1 MATYEYSARDE
12 AGHVFNGVYDGIS
25 STTALRNELTRI
37 GYSLLRAKKKKIF
50 NPKSIKVRPAEV
62 MTFAFRFAGMCSSGL
77 SLIQCLETLEKQ
89 TDGESLRYVISDIK
103 KNIEV
108 GVSLTDAF
116 EKYRDI
122 FSDFFLGM
130 LEAGES
136 SGKLAESLEISARHL
151 EKQADLKNRLKA
163 AFIYPIIVLV
173 SCLVAVTILVAFVVP
188 VFTKI
193 YHQLGVPLPGP
204 TQLLV
209 VLSVILRNFWPV
221 LIMVVFSMPFLI
233 RYIRKNSYIKTK
245 WDYFKFQMPLFGKLN
260 RIVAATNYI
269 RSFAMLITTGV
280 PIIKALQVSGLIAN
294 NEKIS
299 LISKDIQKSIQ
310 SGLSLAESFGHHD
323 IFPPLVIQLTDSGE
337 QAGQDQL
344 SEMLNKGAD
353 FLDKD
358 IDRMINSL
366 MTRLEPLL
374 TMGMG
379 IVIGLILMAVYL
391 PMFDYMA
398 HLK

>member
-12 AGHVFNGVYDGIS
+12 AGHVFNGVYDNINN
-25 STTALRNELTRI
+25 TAALRRELIRI

-77 SLIQCLETLEKQ
+77 SIIQCLETLEKQ
-89 TDGESLRYVISDIK
+89 TDSPSLKYVISDIK
-103 KNIEV
+103 KSIEV
-108 GVSLTDAF
+108 GTSLTDAF

-130 LEAGES
+130 IEAGES

-151 EKQADLKNRLKA
+151 EKQADLKNRLKS
-163 AFIYPIIVLV
+163 AFTYPIIVLS

-193 YHQLGVPLPGP
+193 YRQLGVPLPGP
-204 TQLLV
+204 TQILV
-209 VLSVILRNFWPV
+209 VLSAILRNFWPV
-221 LIMVVFSMPFLI
+221 LIIVVFSMPFLI
-233 RYIRKNSYIKTK
+233 RYIQKNSYIKTK
-245 WDYFKFQMPLFGKLN
+245 WDYFKFQMPLFDKLN
-260 RIVAATNYI
+260 RMVAVSNYI
-269 RSFAMLITTGV
+269 RTFSMLISTGV
-280 PIIKALQVSGLIAN
+280 PMIKALQVSGLVAN

-299 LISKDIQKSIQ
+299 SISNDIQKSIQ
-310 SGLSLAESFGHHD
+310 AGLSLAASFEHHND
-323 IFPPLVIQLTDSGE
+323 IFPPLITQLTDSGE
-337 QAGQDQL
+337 QAGQL
-344 SEMLNKGAD
+344 SQMLNKGAD

-366 MTRLEPLL
+366 MSKLEPIL

-379 IVIGLILMAVYL
+379 IVIGLILIAVYL

>member
-12 AGHVFNGVYDGIS
+12 AGHVFNGVYDNINN
-25 STTALRNELTRI
+25 TAALRRELIRI

-77 SLIQCLETLEKQ
+77 SIIQCLETLEKQ
-89 TDGESLRYVISDIK
+89 TDSPSLKYVISDIK
-103 KNIEV
+103 KSIEV
-108 GVSLTDAF
+108 GTSLTDAF

-122 FSDFFLGM
+122 FSDFFL
-130 LEAGES
+130 
-136 SGKLAESLEISARHL
+136 ESLEISARHL
-151 EKQADLKNRLKA
+151 EKQADLKNRLKS
-163 AFIYPIIVLV
+163 AFTYPIIVLS

-193 YHQLGVPLPGP
+193 YRQLGVPLPGP
-204 TQLLV
+204 TQILV
-209 VLSVILRNFWPV
+209 VLSAILRNFWPV
-221 LIMVVFSMPFLI
+221 LIIVVFSMPFLI
-233 RYIRKNSYIKTK
+233 RYIQKNSYIKTK
-245 WDYFKFQMPLFGKLN
+245 WDYFKFQMPLFDKLN
-260 RIVAATNYI
+260 RMVAVSNYI
-269 RSFAMLITTGV
+269 RTFSMLISTGV
-280 PIIKALQVSGLIAN
+280 PMIKALQVSGLVAN

-299 LISKDIQKSIQ
+299 SISNDIQKSIQ
-310 SGLSLAESFGHHD
+310 AGLSLAASFEHHND
-323 IFPPLVIQLTDSGE
+323 IFPPLITQLTDSGE
-337 QAGQDQL
+337 QAGQL
-344 SEMLNKGAD
+344 SQMLNKGAD

-366 MTRLEPLL
+366 MSKLEPIL

-379 IVIGLILMAVYL
+379 IVIGLILIAVYL

>member
-12 AGHVFNGVYDGIS
+12 AGRIYNGIYDGIN
-25 STTALRNELTRI
+25 STTALRRELTRI

-77 SLIQCLETLEKQ
+77 SIIQCLETLEKQ
-89 TDGESLRYVISDIK
+89 TDSASLKYVIADIK

-108 GVSLTDAF
+108 GASLTDAF

-130 LEAGES
+130 IEAGES

-151 EKQADLKNRLKA
+151 EKQADLKNRLKG
-163 AFIYPIIVLV
+163 AFTYPIIVLV
-173 SCLVAVTILVAFVVP
+173 SCLVAVTILVTFVVP

-193 YHQLGVPLPGP
+193 YRQLGVPLPGP

-209 VLSVILRNFWPV
+209 ALSVILRNFWPV
-221 LIMVVFSMPFLI
+221 LIVVIFSMPFLI
-233 RYIRKNSYIKTK
+233 RYIRKNPYIKTK

-260 RIVAATNYI
+260 RIVAVSNYI
-269 RSFAMLITTGV
+269 RTFSMLITTGV
-280 PIIKALQVSGLIAN
+280 PMIKALQVSGLVAN

-299 LISKDIQKSIQ
+299 FISKDLQKSIQ
-310 SGLSLAESFGHHD
+310 AGLSLAESFGHHD
-323 IFPPLVIQLTDSGE
+323 LFPPLITQLTDSGE
-337 QAGQDQL
+337 QAGQL
-344 SEMLNKGAD
+344 SQMLDKGAD

-366 MTRLEPLL
+366 MAKLEPML

>member
-12 AGHVFNGVYDGIS
+12 AGHVFNGVYDGIH
-25 STTALRNELTRI
+25 STAALRSELARI
-37 GYSLLRAKKKKIF
+37 GYSLLRAKKKKVF
-50 NPKSIKVRPAEV
+50 NPKSIKVKPAEV
-62 MTFAFRFAGMCSSGL
+62 MTFAFRFAGMCSAGL
-77 SLIQCLETLEKQ
+77 SIVQCLETLEKQ
-89 TDGESLRYVISDIK
+89 TDSASLKYVISDVRN
-103 KNIEV
+103 NIEV
-108 GVSLTDAF
+108 GVSLTEAF

-130 LEAGES
+130 IEAGES
-136 SGKLAESLEISARHL
+136 SGKLAESLEISARYL
-151 EKQADLKNRLKA
+151 EKQADLKNRLKG
-163 AFIYPIIVLV
+163 AFTYPIIVLV
-173 SCLVAVTILVAFVVP
+173 SCLIAVTILVAFVVP

-209 VLSVILRNFWPV
+209 VFSVVLRNFWPG
-221 LIMVVFSMPFLI
+221 LIMIVFSMPFLI
-233 RYIRKNSYIKTK
+233 RYIRKNKYIKTK
-245 WDYFKFQMPLFGKLN
+245 WDYLKFQLPLFGKLN
-260 RIVAATNYI
+260 RIVAVSNYV
-269 RSFAMLITTGV
+269 RTFSMLITTGV
-280 PIIKALQVSGLIAN
+280 PMIKALQVSGLVAN

-299 LISKDIQKSIQ
+299 FISNDLQKSIQ
-310 SGLSLAESFGHHD
+310 AGTSLAESFGHHD
-323 IFPPLVIQLTDSGE
+323 LFPPLITQLTDSGE
-337 QAGQDQL
+337 QAGQL
-344 SEMLNKGAD
+344 SQMLTKGAD

-358 IDRMINSL
+358 IDRMIDSL
-366 MTRLEPLL
+366 MTKLEPIL